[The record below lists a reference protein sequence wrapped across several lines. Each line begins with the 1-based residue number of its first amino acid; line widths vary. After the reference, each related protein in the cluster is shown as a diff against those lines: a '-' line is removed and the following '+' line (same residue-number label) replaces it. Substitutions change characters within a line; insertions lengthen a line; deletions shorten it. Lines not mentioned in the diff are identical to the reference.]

1 MVDET
6 GKGEEKKAMSST
18 RGRPRAAM
26 KPAPAKPAPA
36 KAVAGSPVL
45 PAEPAIPAVLAKP
58 APGEPA
64 PAVAEASA
72 PVPEAAT
79 PKPDAVSAPQ
89 HASMVLA
96 PSAETAAAPAAAT
109 TFEPAAPVASFEK
122 KETKM
127 NETVTSFAEKAQEQ
141 TKTAFANVGEQT
153 RGAVEKTRK
162 VAEDMAEFGKGNV
175 EALVESTRIAA
186 QAFETMGQDAATFAR
201 TQYESTAQMIQS
213 LASVKSPN
221 ELMQIQAEYVRTA
234 FDALVKEASRST
246 EATLKL
252 AGDVAKPLQNRL
264 ATAADKFRPAA

>member
-1 MVDET
+1 MVDGT
-6 GKGEEKKAMSST
+6 GKGEDKKAMAPT
-18 RGRPRAAM
+18 KGRARAVV
-26 KPAPAKPAPA
+26 KPAPSKTVAAK
-36 KAVAGSPVL
+36 PVL
-45 PAEPAIPAVLAKP
+45 PAAPAVPPVLAKAAPGTSTPVVAEAPVSQP
-58 APGEPA
+58 APVA
-64 PAVAEASA
+64 KPAVADAASVSPPSVPA
-72 PVPEAAT
+72 PPVE
-79 PKPDAVSAPQ
+79 
-89 HASMVLA
+89 
-96 PSAETAAAPAAAT
+96 APAAEIAPAPVAAT
-109 TFEPAAPVASFEK
+109 LSEPAAPVASFEK
-122 KETKM
+122 KETNM

-201 TQYESTAQMIQS
+201 TRYESTAQMIQS
-213 LASVKSPN
+213 LASVKSPT
-221 ELMQIQAEYVRTA
+221 EAMQIQAEYVRTA

>member
-26 KPAPAKPAPA
+26 KPAPAKLAPA

-64 PAVAEASA
+64 PAVAEAS
-72 PVPEAAT
+72 VPEAAT
-79 PKPDAVSAPQ
+79 PKPDAISAPQ
-89 HASMVLA
+89 HASMVLV

-141 TKTAFANVGEQT
+141 TKTAFANIGEQT
-153 RGAVEKTRK
+153 RGAVEETRK

>member
-1 MVDET
+1 MVDGT
-6 GKGEEKKAMSST
+6 GKGEGSGGTGKAIAPA
-18 RGRPRAAM
+18 RGRPRAAV
-26 KPAPAKPAPA
+26 KPSPA
-36 KAVAGSPVL
+36 KAAATGPV
-45 PAEPAIPAVLAKP
+45 PPTAPVVPPILARA
-58 APGEPA
+58 APGKPA
-64 PAVAEASA
+64 PAVAKAPAAKPVPTPQPVPTPA
-72 PVPEAAT
+72 PVPAPVAVQ
-79 PKPDAVSAPQ
+79 PASMPDAEAP
-89 HASMVLA
+89 V
-96 PSAETAAAPAAAT
+96 T
-109 TFEPAAPVASFEK
+109 TTLSEPAAPVAAVEK

-141 TKTAFANVGEQT
+141 TRTAFANVGEQT

-186 QAFETMGQDAATFAR
+186 QALETMGQDAATFAR
-201 TQYESTAQMIQS
+201 TRYESTAHMIQS
-213 LASVKSPN
+213 LASVKSPT
-221 ELMQIQAEYVRTA
+221 EALQIQAEYVRTA